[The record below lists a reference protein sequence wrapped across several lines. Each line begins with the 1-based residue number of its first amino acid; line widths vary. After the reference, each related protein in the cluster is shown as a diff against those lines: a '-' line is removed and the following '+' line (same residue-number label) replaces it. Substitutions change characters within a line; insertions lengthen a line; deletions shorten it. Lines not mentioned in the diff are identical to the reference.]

1 MAEYL
6 RVRGEKLERVGIEH
20 KLIYYDSSG
29 KHDSI
34 TIRGSKWFDHKN
46 QTGGGAIKFMQ
57 EFYGMDFQT
66 AVQELLGQTVT
77 LLSHSPP
84 KAIAKEEKKEFR
96 LPQANTN
103 MHRVYAYLIKQR
115 FIAPEVITHFAKQH
129 TLYED
134 KEHHNAVFVGI
145 DENGVPRQ
153 ASVQQILTAIVSGS
167 LVKVLTQDTALHIS
181 VKAKGSMCLR
191 LPSIC

>member
-1 MAEYL
+1 MPYIPFTDEQKVLANSVNLEEFL
-6 RVRGEKLERVGIEH
+6 RMRGEKLERAGVEH

-46 QTGGGAIKFMQ
+46 QVGGGAIKFMQ

-77 LLSHSPP
+77 PLSNIPP
-84 KAIAKEEKKEFR
+84 KADTQEPKQREFR
-96 LPQANTN
+96 LPEPNTD

-134 KEHHNAVFVGI
+134 KEHHNAVFVGLKE
-145 DENGVPRQ
+145 DGVPRQ
-153 ASVQQILTAIVSGS
+153 AHKRSTKS
-167 LVKVLTQDTALHIS
+167 LRQ
-181 VKAKGSMCLR
+181 
-191 LPSIC
+191 

>member
-1 MAEYL
+1 
-6 RVRGEKLERVGIEH
+6 
-20 KLIYYDSSG
+20 
-29 KHDSI
+29 
-34 TIRGSKWFDHKN
+34 
-46 QTGGGAIKFMQ
+46 
-57 EFYGMDFQT
+57 
-66 AVQELLGQTVT
+66 
-77 LLSHSPP
+77 
-84 KAIAKEEKKEFR
+84 
-96 LPQANTN
+96 